1 MNRII
6 LLLITLALSACVTP
20 ARLGIS
26 ESEWGNLT
34 PEEQAKIKQG
44 YFEVKKN
51 KTAGQEKIIPDGSV
65 VHLRVSGGKVGMPP
79 FASAY
84 DYTPFEVDV
93 HSGECQNINVKELHG
108 DKTVG
113 IQVCYFNKT
122 VYLDPS
128 RYDPNKSIGSIQ
140 LHYSPIW
147 DRGFTYQ
154 NVSSSGYAHF
164 NNVNVAVRRSSNNE
178 PTDSEN

>member
-1 MNRII
+1 MKRII

-26 ESEWGNLT
+26 EAEWANLT
-34 PEEQAKIKQG
+34 PEQQAKIKDG
-44 YFEVKKN
+44 YFEVKKHRS
-51 KTAGQEKIIPDGSV
+51 GPDRIVPDGSN
-65 VHLRVSGGKVGMPP
+65 VHLKVSSGKIG
-79 FASAY
+79 ATACNYSS
-84 DYTPFEVDV
+84 FEIDV
-93 HSGECQNINVKELHG
+93 QSGNCQTVKVKQLDG
-108 DKTVG
+108 DKTVDV
-113 IQVCYFNKT
+113 QACYYNKT

-140 LHYSPIW
+140 LHCSPIW

-154 NVSSSGYAHF
+154 NVSSSGYAHLT
-164 NNVNVAVRRSSNNE
+164 NVNVAVRRYNNNE